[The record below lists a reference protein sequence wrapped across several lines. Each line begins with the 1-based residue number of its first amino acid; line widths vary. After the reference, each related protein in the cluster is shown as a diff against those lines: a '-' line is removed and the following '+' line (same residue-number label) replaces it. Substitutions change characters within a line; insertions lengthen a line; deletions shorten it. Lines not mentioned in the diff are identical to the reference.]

1 MPWDLIATDFGGEE
15 TINFGPRQESGIA
28 LYQVETLA
36 TISSSDKDQL
46 IPCTTVTVLG
56 ELACIAVQEHLA
68 MFKDCQQTASIGLD
82 GVIDCIEWSSDGSML
97 MVGDSTGKLSLLD
110 TDTGDILFSFK
121 VVPEGCSLK
130 TFKRILF
137 STKSDDTT
145 DLVVLAGNGQM
156 LVLTG
161 ITQDLFSA
169 DEGKIAAS
177 LKEKL
182 IQTRA
187 DHFHTEGVS
196 DVVCFDDKIVT
207 LGCGDI
213 AIGVWVIEDGQLVLD
228 DEIPSYVFNG
238 AGVEEGRV
246 SSDGKHLFVL
256 TDNHELLLMNTTTMT
271 ALHSWSDIKVD
282 QFQLLETKKIKNQ
295 SLQDMKLVLLTVG
308 EGKTTNLM
316 VQSLPSWETIY
327 NLQLHQPS
335 TLASC
340 PTSQETLF
348 LAECSP
354 SEEDKQS
361 YSVRLRCLTETN
373 PETRLYRILHKNRF
387 EEAETFA
394 KLYRLDTE
402 LVHKVKALYLL
413 DQLSPWNNNNEEK
426 VQAMSTQFT
435 NCLAYIKDDLHVA
448 EICMR
453 AALSSLKATQ
463 KLLDYS
469 KERLLKVSTNKSAD
483 PSQKEK
489 QQVLLSKLYEIQ
501 HRLVTFK
508 MINGAENYSAER
520 WDIFMKSD
528 LMKVMMSMLQQN
540 QLKKGLIILSR
551 HEYEWEKCV
560 TPTVIKNFLH
570 FIPDHIQT
578 GEIQCIL
585 TETIVPTVARILP
598 QILVDVVE
606 WIIQKAKSSELVDKK
621 AWPVNAL
628 QFLRSVYGVLVK
640 VVDISYSH
648 SIYTAAD
655 ITMKTQIERLEVL
668 DLMKTLITNLQHLHD
683 LQTKYNCKLT
693 FGNFLQ
699 ETTETVTFRMLDK
712 VVAIEMI
719 NQTLERQIRP
729 YMREHNL
736 REDIIFSKYI
746 KDLLE
751 RSGRMTSYLGEAV
764 WEPKVVAIINCIG
777 SQQYKCDSILEVI
790 KCAPIPWSKEI
801 NSLVQ
806 QALKLDHDLVNDI
819 KEQVHLMELKNLMH
833 KYNLKKEDIPS
844 DNNWEMLMYYILSQN
859 TTDSI
864 EDAFNVMRGYNVILT
879 HDLYVFR
886 MRHLIKNGMV
896 NECIDLLKSLPG
908 NERLKCG
915 QRIVDYVKVLLNDT
929 VELDIKELHKK
940 KTLFTEAGSYIIKL
954 IVDFEEDYMKSNELR
969 NLLLVLQ
976 SLLALQKEYDQ
987 YITIDQ
993 YCDVNIR
1000 TKLLVTYA
1008 KQFFMKRES
1017 NKKEASKTKVFRLA
1031 DILQISHVK
1040 IQGQLAIEAAKTG
1053 GIQTALKYCN
1063 MLLES
1068 DRTEETAETLYS
1080 VALSFLKLQ
1089 ADSENCDLTA
1099 GQLRS
1104 LPEVTYMLT
1113 SEALVVCSGHSDLF
1127 MKCLDL
1133 NKAASLALSVS
1144 QQCEA
1149 GEYSI
1154 CEQEEE
1160 MNQEKITPSVEMVS
1174 DWMSDSMFKED
1185 ALVMNSTVILPFISQ
1200 YCVCHPTID
1209 GNTEDAECIEKLT
1222 TTVKPLLNYLK
1233 DNSHIQLAY
1242 QALLHMLYTVHQIS
1256 LVNQM
1261 GIQLVNETISEIMTE
1276 KKNDLEGIVKTTTP
1290 LIKEFTTGV
1299 LMKIFSNNF
1308 KDHHLALAYVLSGTK
1323 RDGQEAV
1330 MRIIKTSGH
1339 NYRRLRAISYV
1350 GIGAGEIYKDP
1361 NIINMCQRLEV
1372 NAKWG
1377 NRLAKIKI
1385 SFKDAFQMPVSE
1397 KAKLLPQV
1405 AQSAGAD
1412 TELIIDFCQAFE
1424 VDIDDGLLM
1433 YLEHVFTTTEHG
1445 TLSGQDVKKIQLKKA
1460 KTAIDGIRDEDTLY
1474 DKLRKLFYKTDPYDY
1489 EKLDFLMEEMRRIN
1503 DTPESEKHAKV
1514 LFYLKQY
1521 KRRAPPSEFEINY
1534 RHHKDNEEMKILT
1547 DSLSPYSSTRIP
1559 LHPLLDGANA
1569 WKIITPEL
1577 RKDTISSW
1585 LPVSQSL
1592 KMSTDQI
1599 FIVTIQ
1605 NMVNSYVS
1613 TDKEPA
1619 TVKSQWNWQK
1629 KDANKELLTN
1639 VKSLLE
1645 KVSNCEMAMAC
1656 GKWMVTQL
1664 PSGAEK
1670 VMGLEGCIYLAQKWY
1685 QALPESKTTDKEK
1698 AKAAVI
1704 KFNAMWR
1711 RLATEQILFL
1721 HGIRTPELHK
1731 QADKPKQLIV
1741 ALYEHP
1747 CIVDTTEDADVPDI
1761 HAVVEEVAN
1770 LNDINLQCM
1779 MVELLQKWLPSAS
1792 SKQQDADT
1800 TATFNFDNLKLGN
1813 ETVSTDD
1820 DEDDQN
1826 LKRVMYLLRRGDR
1839 EQNLVYLIE
1848 FVFTSDQTQE
1858 RTNMCKLRALHCL
1871 LELGEEKL
1879 LKDLV
1884 ARSFDDLRE
1893 LMKTLTYLVELEKLH
1908 ILHSVETF
1916 QESNKEGLIKG
1927 IWRNH
1932 YHQKSAAL
1940 LVAGMCLDFKVHE
1953 KQLWNGVLQQILSF
1967 ELMENL
1973 EYILMRLNSVPDVWQ
1988 IAIYPKAWQT
1998 VLVSPLTKVVA
2009 PLSSEQLESCV
2020 HSFNLL
2026 KRCPILHCLDMSVF
2040 VQHFLRLEMEVCA
2053 LSCLLFSGEEES
2065 IQSVI
2070 ARENI
2075 RLLDNAEKYLSY
2087 SMDSFSAQQVKD
2099 YVYDYIINNEEFSMI
2114 VETKFLPELTIHAVK
2129 QKNIAGLIKFAVEKD
2144 RKRDADKVLQLFIS
2158 ENTDYLNR
2166 LLKITSGDE
2175 GSEFSLLKAYMELE
2189 GMGELVYLL

>member
-1 MPWDLIATDFGGEE
+1 
-15 TINFGPRQESGIA
+15 
-28 LYQVETLA
+28 
-36 TISSSDKDQL
+36 
-46 IPCTTVTVLG
+46 
-56 ELACIAVQEHLA
+56 
-68 MFKDCQQTASIGLD
+68 
-82 GVIDCIEWSSDGSML
+82 
-97 MVGDSTGKLSLLD
+97 
-110 TDTGDILFSFK
+110 
-121 VVPEGCSLK
+121 
-130 TFKRILF
+130 
-137 STKSDDTT
+137 
-145 DLVVLAGNGQM
+145 
-156 LVLTG
+156 
-161 ITQDLFSA
+161 
-169 DEGKIAAS
+169 
-177 LKEKL
+177 
-182 IQTRA
+182 
-187 DHFHTEGVS
+187 
-196 DVVCFDDKIVT
+196 
-207 LGCGDI
+207 
-213 AIGVWVIEDGQLVLD
+213 
-228 DEIPSYVFNG
+228 
-238 AGVEEGRV
+238 
-246 SSDGKHLFVL
+246 
-256 TDNHELLLMNTTTMT
+256 
-271 ALHSWSDIKVD
+271 
-282 QFQLLETKKIKNQ
+282 
-295 SLQDMKLVLLTVG
+295 
-308 EGKTTNLM
+308 
-316 VQSLPSWETIY
+316 
-327 NLQLHQPS
+327 
-335 TLASC
+335 
-340 PTSQETLF
+340 
-348 LAECSP
+348 
-354 SEEDKQS
+354 
-361 YSVRLRCLTETN
+361 
-373 PETRLYRILHKNRF
+373 
-387 EEAETFA
+387 
-394 KLYRLDTE
+394 
-402 LVHKVKALYLL
+402 
-413 DQLSPWNNNNEEK
+413 
-426 VQAMSTQFT
+426 
-435 NCLAYIKDDLHVA
+435 
-448 EICMR
+448 
-453 AALSSLKATQ
+453 
-463 KLLDYS
+463 
-469 KERLLKVSTNKSAD
+469 
-483 PSQKEK
+483 
-489 QQVLLSKLYEIQ
+489 
-501 HRLVTFK
+501 

-528 LMKVMMSMLQQN
+528 LMKVMMAMLQQN
-540 QLKKGLIILSR
+540 QLKEGLIILSR
-551 HEYEWEKCV
+551 HEYEWERCV

-570 FIPDHIQT
+570 FIPDHVQT

-585 TETIVPTVARILP
+585 TETIVPTVARLLP
-598 QILVDVVE
+598 QILVDVVK
-606 WIIQKAKSSELVDKK
+606 WIIQKAKSSELLDKK

-729 YMREHNL
+729 YMREYNL

-764 WEPKVVAIINCIG
+764 WEPKVIAIINCIS

-806 QALKLDHDLVNDI
+806 QALKLDHDLVRDI
-819 KEQVHLMELKNLMH
+819 KEQVHLMELKKLMH

-879 HDLYVFR
+879 QDLYVFR
-886 MRHLIKNGMV
+886 MRHLIKHGMV
-896 NECIDLLKSLPG
+896 NECIDLLKSIPG
-908 NERLKCG
+908 NERLECG
-915 QRIVDYVKVLLNDT
+915 HRIVDYVKVLLNDT
-929 VELDIKELHKK
+929 VELDVKELHKK
-940 KTLFTEAGSYIIKL
+940 KTLFTEAGCYIIKL

-969 NLLLVLQ
+969 NLLTVLQ

-1008 KQFFMKRES
+1008 KQFFIKRES
-1017 NKKEASKTKVFRLA
+1017 KKEEASKTKVFRLA

-1149 GEYSI
+1149 GDYSI

-1160 MNQEKITPSVEMVS
+1160 MNQEKVTPSVEMVS

-1209 GNTEDAECIEKLT
+1209 GTTEDAECIEKLT
-1222 TTVKPLLNYLK
+1222 TSVKPVLSYLK
-1233 DNSHIQLAY
+1233 DNSHIQLAF
-1242 QALLHMLYTVHQIS
+1242 QTLLHMLYTVHQIS

-1261 GIQLVNETISEIMTE
+1261 GIQLINETISEIMTE
-1276 KKNDLEGIVKTTTP
+1276 KKNDLDGIVKTTTP

-1361 NIINMCQRLEV
+1361 NIINMCQRIS
-1372 NAKWG
+1372 
-1377 NRLAKIKI
+1377 RL
-1385 SFKDAFQMPVSE
+1385 SEKDAFQS
-1397 KAKLLPQV
+1397 AQSAGTHSDHRLPV

-1412 TELIIDFCQAFE
+1412 TELIIDFASKICLSCHSVCYNYLAQSAGTDTELIIDFCHYNYLPQVAQSAGTDTELIIDFAGGSVYNYYLRWLSLLGLRVDHRLLPVAQSAGTDTELIIDFASKICLSCHSVCYNYYPGGPVCWADTELIIDLPVAQSAGTDTELIIDFASKICLSCHFICYNYLQVAWGCWGCGHRVDHRLLPVRFVCHVILYAITTTSGGSVCWGWHRVDHRLLPVAQSAVAGHVIPVDLLSCHSVAQSAGTDRVDHRLLPVRFVCHVILYAITTTLRWAQSAGADTEFDFCQAFE
-1424 VDIDDGLLM
+1424 VDTDDGLLM
-1433 YLEHVFTTTEHG
+1433 YLEHVFTTTEHS

-1460 KTAIDGIRDEDTLY
+1460 KTAIDSIRDEDTLY

-1503 DTPESEKHAKV
+1503 DTTESEKHAKV

-1534 RHHKDNEEMKILT
+1534 RHQKDNEEVSM
-1547 DSLSPYSSTRIP
+1547 
-1559 LHPLLDGANA
+1559 A
-1569 WKIITPEL
+1569 PEL

-1599 FIVTIQ
+1599 FIVTI
-1605 NMVNSYVS
+1605 
-1613 TDKEPA
+1613 KIC
-1619 TVKSQWNWQK
+1619 QWNWQK

-1656 GKWMVTQL
+1656 AKWMVTQL

-1731 QADKPKQLIV
+1731 QADKPKQLII

-1770 LNDINLQCM
+1770 LNDINLQSM

-1813 ETVSTDD
+1813 ETVSGDD

-1848 FVFTSDQTQE
+1848 FVFT
-1858 RTNMCKLRALHCL
+1858 
-1871 LELGEEKL
+1871 
-1879 LKDLV
+1879 V
-1884 ARSFDDLRE
+1884 
-1893 LMKTLTYLVELEKLH
+1893 
-1908 ILHSVETF
+1908 
-1916 QESNKEGLIKG
+1916 
-1927 IWRNH
+1927 
-1932 YHQKSAAL
+1932 
-1940 LVAGMCLDFKVHE
+1940 
-1953 KQLWNGVLQQILSF
+1953 
-1967 ELMENL
+1967 
-1973 EYILMRLNSVPDVWQ
+1973 
-1988 IAIYPKAWQT
+1988 
-1998 VLVSPLTKVVA
+1998 
-2009 PLSSEQLESCV
+2009 
-2020 HSFNLL
+2020 
-2026 KRCPILHCLDMSVF
+2026 
-2040 VQHFLRLEMEVCA
+2040 
-2053 LSCLLFSGEEES
+2053 S
-2065 IQSVI
+2065 IQS
-2070 ARENI
+2070 
-2075 RLLDNAEKYLSY
+2075 
-2087 SMDSFSAQQVKD
+2087 
-2099 YVYDYIINNEEFSMI
+2099 INF
-2114 VETKFLPELTIHAVK
+2114 ETE
-2129 QKNIAGLIKFAVEKD
+2129 
-2144 RKRDADKVLQLFIS
+2144 
-2158 ENTDYLNR
+2158 
-2166 LLKITSGDE
+2166 
-2175 GSEFSLLKAYMELE
+2175 
-2189 GMGELVYLL
+2189 